1 VDFPLP
7 LGYHWGLSVLQA
19 LAADAAALPQ
29 LQVDAAEK
37 IINSLLAM
45 FDELK

>member
-1 VDFPLP
+1 VDLPLP
-7 LGYHWGLSVLQA
+7 LGYHWGLGVLQA
-19 LAADAAALPQ
+19 AAADA
-29 LQVDAAEK
+29 AAEK